1 MSRAGR
7 EGIVGEDGEP
17 GEMLYGPTRR
27 LDASGASTT
36 EEVVG
41 VGGGVGGP
49 DPEVKGFKIDAGKPR
64 YDLIPPEVMHG
75 MAAVFTAGLAKYP
88 DRNWERGLEWCRI
101 FAALQRHSWAWLAG
115 ETNDPE
121 TGLPHTWHM
130 AACCAMLAATE
141 VRGVGTDDRPQR

>member
-1 MSRAGR
+1 MSRAGH
-7 EGIVGEDGEP
+7 EGVVGEIGYPADDLAKAGFNIVEDP
-17 GEMLYGPTRR
+17 VADTPK
-27 LDASGASTT
+27 GA
-36 EEVVG
+36 
-41 VGGGVGGP
+41 
-49 DPEVKGFKIDAGKPR
+49 PEVKGYKIDAGKPR

-75 MAAVFTAGLAKYP
+75 MAAVLTAGLAKYP
-88 DRNWERGLEWCRI
+88 ERNWEHGLKWCQI
-101 FAALQRHSWAWLAG
+101 FAALQRHSWAWMAG